1 MRVYLNGVKKA
12 DLSLTVERGSFLP
25 STVKKFLSISNAD
38 RHEPQPPEEC
48 LNWKNQSPRPQ
59 KHTLDIKKPYNLLI
73 FKKISKFYK

>member
-38 RHEPQPPEEC
+38 RHEPQPPEES
-48 LNWKNQSPRPQ
+48 LNWKKPVPASSETHSGH
-59 KHTLDIKKPYNLLI
+59 KKTLQLAYI
-73 FKKISKFYK
+73 